1 MSTLNVTEVFYPYNQ
16 NKEYLLL
23 TFLEL
28 RKTEDS
34 MFSDIMVVEYKGKE
48 YELIWDEHYS
58 YYSGKVDNIEGFLP

>member
-1 MSTLNVTEVFYPYNQ
+1 MNPLNATEVFYPYNH

-34 MFSDIMVVEYKGKE
+34 MFSDIMVVEYKGEE
-48 YELIWDEHYS
+48 YELVWDEHYS
-58 YYSGKVDNIEGFLP
+58 YYSGKVNNIKGFLP